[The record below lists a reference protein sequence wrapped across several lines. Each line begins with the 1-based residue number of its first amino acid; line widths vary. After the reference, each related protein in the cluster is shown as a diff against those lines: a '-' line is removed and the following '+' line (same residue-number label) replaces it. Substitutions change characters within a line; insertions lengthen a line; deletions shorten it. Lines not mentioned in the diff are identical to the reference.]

1 MFRRTLLFTAFFI
14 SLGGCASMQSQTVSE
29 VIAADPELSTLNAL
43 IREAGLGETLSG
55 TGPFTVFAPNNAAFR
70 AVPAKTMGEL
80 AADKERLKSVLTYH
94 VAPVKATAEDVKPG
108 KVRTVNG
115 ADLALS
121 RAGTFV
127 TVEEA
132 MVTAA
137 DKPASNGVVHVVDRV
152 LLPPKR

>member
-1 MFRRTLLFTAFFI
+1 MNRRALLLTMLSV
-14 SLGGCASMQSQTVSE
+14 SLAGCASMQPQTVAQ
-29 VIAADPELSTLNAL
+29 VIAADPDLSTLNSL
-43 IREAGLGETLSG
+43 IKQAGLVDTLSG
-55 TGPFTVFAPNNAAFR
+55 TGPFTVFAPTNEAFR

-80 AADKERLKSVLTYH
+80 AADKDRLKSVLTYH
-94 VAPVKATAEDVKPG
+94 VAPVNATAQDIKPG
-108 KVRTVNG
+108 KVKTVNG
-115 ADLALS
+115 ADFTIS

-132 MVTAA
+132 MITAA